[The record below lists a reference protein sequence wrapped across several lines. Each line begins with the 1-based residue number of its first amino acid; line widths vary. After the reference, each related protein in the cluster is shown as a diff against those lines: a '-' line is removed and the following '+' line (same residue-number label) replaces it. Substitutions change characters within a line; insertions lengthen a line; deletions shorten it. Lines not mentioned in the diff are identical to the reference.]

1 MPTTPWK
8 ACRSVKADEEC
19 LALLSYLP
27 LARFRKLPQFFRHSS
42 VLPALVFTTAAII
55 AGFGVLAL
63 SEFTLIRNLGLV
75 TSGLVFLCLLADLT
89 LLPPLLLSVDR
100 KSL

>member
-1 MPTTPWK
+1 MGTAYGTP
-8 ACRSVKADEEC
+8 AAPVQGER
-19 LALLSYLP
+19 P
-27 LARFRKLPQFFRHSS
+27 RI
-42 VLPALVFTTAAII
+42 PALVFTTAAVI

-63 SEFTLIRNLGLV
+63 SEFTLIRNFGLV